1 MSEENSNKK
10 DKKSVSGFAI
20 GVLAAL
26 AITGAGAT
34 YFLSNAD
41 DIASDLKT
49 PTVEKELPLPDAL
62 SKNQNEP
69 TVESQASETPEQANE
84 QTAASAIAKPAS
96 ETQLA
101 SHEEEV
107 GENLQVETEY
117 QKFDDE
123 EETESE
129 QADNTE
135 NVKAAPS
142 VTQTKPRTKPQA
154 KPSRS
159 PVRTAKKTDE
169 PAVEVLK
176 DTTTKPTLTTTP
188 SVTTSTTPTTSTVT
202 NTAATKAAEQQAKIE
217 AAKREAARKEV
228 AKPTI
233 EQVINGEVELR
244 PISSGSRQATN
255 TETVPAPRQ
264 VAPYSPNAKTASTP
278 TSSATKSA
286 GRGKRVVVQAGAY
299 QSTSEADAQQAK
311 LRAAGIESRVVK
323 AQVKGKTYYRVQ
335 TDNLDSGQAAQV
347 RQTLNSRG
355 IDNFQRP
362 AE

>member
-34 YFLSNAD
+34 YFLSNAND
-41 DIASDLKT
+41 MASDLKK

-62 SKNQNEP
+62 SKNQNEAV
-69 TVESQASETPEQANE
+69 VETQASETPEQATE
-84 QTAASAIAKPAS
+84 QTASSAIAKPAS

-101 SHEEEV
+101 SNEEDI
-107 GENLQVETEY
+107 GEKLEVETEY
-117 QKFDDE
+117 QKFDE

-142 VTQTKPRTKPQA
+142 VAHTKPRTKPQA

-176 DTTTKPTLTTTP
+176 DTSAKTTLTTTP
-188 SVTTSTTPTTSTVT
+188 SVTTTPATSTVT

-217 AAKREAARKEV
+217 AAKREAARKEA

-264 VAPYSPNAKTASTP
+264 VAPYSPNAKTASSTP
-278 TSSATKSA
+278 TSSATKST

-299 QSTSEADAQQAK
+299 QDTSEANAQQAK

-335 TDNLDSGQAAQV
+335 TDNLDSSQAAQV